1 MKLNI
6 HNTIDEVLQNLAL
19 HFIDSANAS
28 IGTRGRFSIALSGGS
43 SPEKLYA
50 LLASPAFNT
59 KVEWSK
65 IYFFF
70 GDERYVPLNDDQSN
84 FKMVDR
90 VLFQPL
96 QIDQSKIFA
105 VNTTLQPDEAATDYM
120 QKITAHFMEEEPRFD
135 LVLLGLGDNS
145 HTASLF
151 PHTTILHETAATI
164 KAVLIPEQQV
174 YRISFTAPLIN
185 LARRISFLVYGGGKA
200 QAVANILEGDYDIEN
215 FPAQLIVPQEGEVK
229 WFLDKAAAASLENN
243 DD

>member
-6 HNTIDEVLQNLAL
+6 YNTIDEVLENLAQ
-19 HFIDSANAS
+19 HFIDAANAS
-28 IGTRGRFSIALSGGS
+28 IGTRGRFSVALSGGS

-50 LLASPAFNT
+50 LLASAAFNT
-59 KVEWSK
+59 KVEWNK

-70 GDERYVPLNDDQSN
+70 GDERYVPLTDDQSN

-96 QIDQSKIFA
+96 QIDPSKIFA

-151 PHTTILHETAATI
+151 PHTNILREISATI
-164 KAVLIPEQQV
+164 KSVFIPGQQV

-185 LARRISFLVYGGGKA
+185 LARRISFLVYGSGKA
-200 QAVANILEGDYDIEN
+200 QAVANILEGHHDIEN
-215 FPAQLIVPQEGEVK
+215 FPAQLIAPNEGEVE
-229 WFLDKAAAASLENN
+229 WFLDKAAAVSLKSIG
-243 DD
+243 D